1 MESTTATMAQEQLQS
16 ECAKAFKQGNK
27 QDAERLL
34 PQIEQPADIRAYT
47 CNIPDMWWYVRLVSL
62 LHLAAAMAGWIL
74 SLT

>member
-34 PQIEQPADIRAYT
+34 PQMNNQLTSGLYS
-47 CNIPDMWWYVRLVSL
+47 NIPDMWWYVRLVSL
-62 LHLAAAMAGWIL
+62 LHGWMDIV
-74 SLT
+74 LT